1 MALIRVSVKPRAH
14 QNALVS
20 LDDAGLL
27 TVSVTAA
34 PAEGQANK
42 AVSQTIAKALG
53 VPKTSV
59 KVVRGTTSR
68 VKTVDILPLADDELI
83 NRLRGYFQ

>member
-34 PAEGQANK
+34 PADGQANK

-53 VPKTSV
+53 VPKTAV
-59 KVVRGTTSR
+59 RVVRGTTSR
-68 VKTVDILPLADDELI
+68 VKTVDVLPLADDELI